1 MVPEV
6 RSARAYAWSEFRSTI
21 SRGEGLL
28 VTFVIPI
35 GVLVFFSQFRAA
47 GLKKRSISYLLPGT
61 IALALI
67 AAAFV
72 SLSIA
77 TAFERR
83 YGVLK
88 RLGAT
93 PLGRSGV
100 VLGKIAAT
108 FAILLVQI
116 TVQVGVGAWLGWSWH
131 GNLAEVLVVLVL
143 GTLAFGSLGL
153 WMAGTI
159 RAEGTLALSNL
170 GFLVALLF
178 GGIAYPVA
186 DLPRVIQRVTEFL
199 PAAPLTDGLRA
210 GMNGKALDWS
220 GVAVLA
226 GWACIAMFAAVRAFV
241 GRNSPAEVSRTSM
254 PLRDAPCSS
263 NRRLGYGR
271 RAWRR

>member
-1 MVPEV
+1 MK
-6 RSARAYAWSEFRSTI
+6 ATRAYGWSEFRSTI

-35 GVLVFFSQFRAA
+35 GVLVFFSKFRAA
-47 GLKKRSISYLLPGT
+47 GLKKRPVSYLLPGT

-93 PLGRSGV
+93 PLGQSGV
-100 VLGKIAAT
+100 VFGKIAAT
-108 FAILLVQI
+108 FGLLIVQVLVQI
-116 TVQVGVGAWLGWSWH
+116 LVAYALGWGWK
-131 GNLAEVLVVLVL
+131 GNVFEVLLMLVL

-153 WMAGTI
+153 WMAGTV
-159 RAEGTLALSNL
+159 RAEGTLAFSNL
-170 GFLVALLF
+170 GFLIALLF

-186 DLPRVIQRVTEFL
+186 DLPRVLQRVTEFL

-210 GMNGKALDWS
+210 AMNAHPLDWS

-226 GWACIAMFAAVRAFV
+226 GWAVIAMFGAVTRF
-241 GRNSPAEVSRTSM
+241 RWEE
-254 PLRDAPCSS
+254 
-263 NRRLGYGR
+263 
-271 RAWRR
+271 